1 MKSTLKKM
9 IIGSPVETAAR
20 KLYAVASGYRFE
32 SSSTYWENRY
42 KTKGNSGS
50 GSYGRL
56 ALFKADVLNTYV
68 SDNNIHTVIEYGSG
82 DGHQLTLA
90 NYPEYLGFDVAQTA
104 IELCRDLFANDSTR
118 TFALYNDYNSEKA
131 DLTLSLDVIY
141 HLVEDSVYE
150 HYMERLFDSAKD
162 HVIIYSSNSPDKD
175 AFKGHGSEHVR
186 HRCFTD
192 WVTQHRPGWSLVQ
205 EIANPYPYSKDDHDN
220 TSLADF
226 FIFRKSR

>member
-1 MKSTLKKM
+1 M
-9 IIGSPVETAAR
+9 AR
-20 KLYAVASGYRFE
+20 KLHAAASRYRFE
-32 SSSTYWENRY
+32 DSSTYWEDRY
-42 KTKGNSGS
+42 KRKGNSGA

-56 ALFKADVLNTYV
+56 AIFKAEILNAYV
-68 SDNNIHTVIEYGSG
+68 ADNNIHTVIEYGSG

-90 NYPEYLGFDVAQTA
+90 EYPEYLGFDVSHTA
-104 IELCRDLFANDSTR
+104 IDICRDLFANTLTK
-118 TFALYNDYNSEKA
+118 TFAHYDDYNAEKA

-150 HYMERLFDSAKD
+150 HYMARLFDSAKD
-162 HVIIYSSNSPDKD
+162 HVIVYSSNSTDKD
-175 AFKGHGSEHVR
+175 ALKGYGSEHVR

-192 WVTQHRPGWSLVQ
+192 WVSKNRPDWTLVQ
-205 EIANPYPYSKDDHDN
+205 KVSNPYPYSKNNHDN